1 MQTHM
6 KHTSSKKSG
15 FGLIGLLIVVAL
27 MLLFAFGYQKIGS
40 SKKQDADGNTS
51 IGTYEP
57 IGAEG
62 MKGQLETGLEAK
74 RKAGDAVKNIQD
86 RTAHDVQEAGR

>member
-40 SKKQDADGNTS
+40 TKKQDTDGNTS

-74 RKAGDAVKNIQD
+74 QKAGY
-86 RTAHDVQEAGR
+86 AHRAPTNEKAS